1 MIIRVATALL
11 LALVVFACCE
21 EPPPAEPEIDLA
33 AETQVIR
40 DLSAK
45 WLEAARTRDG
55 ATIDSLFTQ
64 VATTIFDGKVHQG
77 LEAIRAA
84 RELEWADEP
93 QGEIDWKTTG
103 VVVAAAGDLA
113 VERGSWTERESDGD
127 VELGEYLTVWIKVE
141 GEWKVLFDAGT
152 ELDDDE
158 EDEAGDDD

>member
-1 MIIRVATALL
+1 MIFRVATVVL

-33 AETQVIR
+33 AETQAIR

-45 WLEAARTRDG
+45 WLEAVRSKDG
-55 ATIDSLFTQ
+55 ATIDSLFTP
-64 VATTIFDGKVHQG
+64 VATTIFDGEVHKG
-77 LEAIRAA
+77 IEEIRAA
-84 RELEWADEP
+84 RELEWAEEP

-113 VERGSWTERESDGD
+113 IERGSWTVEESDGE
-127 VELGEYLTVWIKVE
+127 VERGEYLTVWINAE

-158 EDEAGDDD
+158 DEDGDDD